1 MKRLFALLMVIAMLF
16 CVSACG
22 NKPSTKTDDI
32 DNQTTE
38 VNKSDDITT
47 DDSYESIDP
56 ESWGITDRFAAGK
69 GASETFYINLPKCTG
84 VVAGHGDG
92 TVTAVSGEN
101 ESTPEING
109 ISEVFPAY
117 LDDLQ
122 FWLEDRYGSMRFSNF
137 EFELTGNAPTK
148 VGDYDMHTF
157 TGVLEFDYVNHDV
170 ETEHRVHNFVAYS
183 TALKSN
189 GAYAYWLVYDESD
202 DQSNGDLIKEHA
214 LNMAKTFREEE

>member
-1 MKRLFALLMVIAMLF
+1 MKRLFALLTVIAMLF
-16 CVSACG
+16 CISACG

-38 VNKSDDITT
+38 VNKSDDITA

-69 GASETFYINLPKCTG
+69 GDSETFYINLPKCTG
-84 VVAGHGDG
+84 VVVGHMDG

-117 LDDLQ
+117 FDDLE
-122 FWLEDRYGSMRFSNF
+122 FWLNDMYGESRSSNF
-137 EFELTGNAPTK
+137 EFELTGDAPTK

-157 TGVLEFDYVNHDV
+157 TGTISFDYKD
-170 ETEHRVHNFVAYS
+170 EPREYSFVAYA
-183 TALKSN
+183 TTLKSN